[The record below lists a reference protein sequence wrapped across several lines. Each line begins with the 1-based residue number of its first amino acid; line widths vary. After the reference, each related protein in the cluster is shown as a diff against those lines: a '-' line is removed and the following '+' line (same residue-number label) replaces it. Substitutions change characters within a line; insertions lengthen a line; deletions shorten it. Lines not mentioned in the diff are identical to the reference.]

1 MSKKLIVTIG
11 LVLGLSIGLASV
23 ASAGIPF
30 RPFSTCTVSIVQL
43 PTRPNCINNFT
54 PDVVRLCPSAIA
66 PVFDS
71 VTFNVTILDALA
83 APVTNALI
91 SVYEL
96 SGVVNIATGGATTAS
111 TNTLGKASVTV
122 SQGGGCGQIGVCAD
136 GVLICEVNVRS
147 PDIANTGLPSVA
159 GCTLPTTG
167 STFVNSNDKGNT
179 SCGFNVKFGPVTA
192 GTNDCWDLNC
202 DNLVNSTD
210 TGGGFV
216 AGFGVSGGWLQHF
229 GHSGALGAKS
239 TCP

>member
-11 LVLGLSIGLASV
+11 LVLGISTCLASV
-23 ASAGIPF
+23 AFAGIPF

-54 PDVVRLCPSAIA
+54 PDVVRLCPSTTA
-66 PVFDS
+66 PLFDS
-71 VTFNVTILDALA
+71 VTFNVTILDALSQ
-83 APVTNALI
+83 PVTAAAI

-96 SGVVNIATGGATTAS
+96 SGVVNIATGGATTATTG
-111 TNTLGKASVTV
+111 TNGKASVTV
-122 SQGGGCGQIGVCAD
+122 SQGSGCGQIGVCAD

-147 PDIANTGLPSVA
+147 PDIANTGLPA

-167 STFVNSNDKGNT
+167 SSVVNSNDKGNT
-179 SCGFNVKFGPVTA
+179 SCGFNVKFGAVTA
-192 GTNDCWDLNC
+192 GVNDCWDMDC
-202 DNLVNSTD
+202 DNLVSSFD
-210 TGGGFV
+210 TGGRLIPP
-216 AGFGVSGGWLQHF
+216 FGVSGGWLQHF

>member
-43 PTRPNCINNFT
+43 PIRLNCINNFT
-54 PDVVRLCPSAIA
+54 PDVVRLCPSTAA
-66 PVFDS
+66 PLYDS

-83 APVTNALI
+83 QPVTNAAI

-122 SQGGGCGQIGVCAD
+122 SNGSGCGQIGVCAD

-147 PDIANTGLPSVA
+147 PDIANTGLPS
-159 GCTLPTTG
+159 GCTLSTTAT
-167 STFVNSNDKGNT
+167 SFVNSNDKGNS

-192 GTNDCWDLNC
+192 GTNDCWDMNC

-216 AGFGVSGGWLQHF
+216 AGCGVCGGWLQHF
-229 GHSGALGAKS
+229 GHGGLLGAKS